1 MRNGPTKI
9 VLINAG
15 KYEYAEVLLDGA
27 IQIVGRNNAGN
38 TTLISTLQFLYI
50 DERSRM
56 AFRSHTLEETLD
68 YFFTSEHSYVLFE
81 CRTLRGLAVIGW
93 RGASRAS
100 GADPERFCY
109 LGPFR
114 REDFFIDD
122 HGRIR
127 EPREISALLADREYQ
142 LLNKAAD
149 HRSVLLSG
157 AGQRNSGL
165 GIVALKDGE
174 RYSDFRDTL
183 KNLLNLANITQD
195 QMRERLLML
204 AGLTTDYVAIDARR
218 VLGQEYE
225 DMKREREEFKQF
237 KSHQE
242 DVQSIV
248 RLFKDRQ
255 LLRGQLNYRWEDL
268 KARKKRFD
276 EDHEEAIAAL
286 DVKIGAAREAATAAK
301 TALGLKR
308 EEKERLLQEKSP
320 IEAQLKT
327 LEASKKTHAAFAE
340 QLEHLALE
348 NLERQLNDLVNRQ
361 REASAETV
369 DSVRNQLESAENK
382 VAATTISIQHFSRL
396 TVTALREHFSDDEIS
411 RLFGILNPDLLGL
424 AVGRTGITL
433 TLSNAKEVVARL
445 KQIVARIANGVYQDD
460 SMTVRLGPPSDVLSK
475 FQSVETLERELE
487 RENKNVVRLTALLDA
502 VTKRDETARKVEEL
516 KQSKQA
522 QADRLAAYRQFK
534 ADSTKET
541 EWRSSVG
548 NLAGSIKAVADV
560 IVTLETNLENQRNEL
575 TNLAAQ
581 KTSAAHQ
588 YQQVLK
594 RFDDCRMALFNVSP
608 RADAEIPDDFD
619 GAVSF
624 YSREHKKESDLT
636 NDFDKAFGRLG
647 VFADRFK
654 SNDEAETVRNLE
666 QELDALPEREKA
678 LQLRWSSHIH
688 GLKSRFQEV
697 LNDLRLVESA
707 KDRLN
712 RELSHVPVS
721 DLKGVKLIVERQ
733 SDEVSLIERLAAV
746 DELNLMD
753 DTAPLDRVLERVRSK
768 MDRNPVTRIADLFT
782 LGVVVTTADGKNK
795 KYADFHQVESDG
807 TTVTIKVLFNLLVL
821 KSLLHKDDVAIPFFL
836 DEIQTLDPANQRAVI
851 QTAKKLGFIA
861 ITAAP
866 SAISEVDACYFLE
879 QDAHGRV
886 VLTDAQCLSLK
897 SKTQHRD

>member
-1 MRNGPTKI
+1 MKLNSKPGGEQENPRGFCRA
-9 VLINAG
+9 V
-15 KYEYAEVLLDGA
+15 GA
-27 IQIVGRNNAGN
+27 PCLG
-38 TTLISTLQFLYI
+38 
-50 DERSRM
+50 E
-56 AFRSHTLEETLD
+56 
-68 YFFTSEHSYVLFE
+68 
-81 CRTLRGLAVIGW
+81 
-93 RGASRAS
+93 S
-100 GADPERFCY
+100 GAP
-109 LGPFR
+109 
-114 REDFFIDD
+114 
-122 HGRIR
+122 
-127 EPREISALLADREYQ
+127 
-142 LLNKAAD
+142 
-149 HRSVLLSG
+149 V
-157 AGQRNSGL
+157 
-165 GIVALKDGE
+165 
-174 RYSDFRDTL
+174 
-183 KNLLNLANITQD
+183 
-195 QMRERLLML
+195 ERLGQPA
-204 AGLTTDYVAIDARR
+204 AGS
-218 VLGQEYE
+218 LGQ
-225 DMKREREEFKQF
+225 
-237 KSHQE
+237 
-242 DVQSIV
+242 
-248 RLFKDRQ
+248 
-255 LLRGQLNYRWEDL
+255 
-268 KARKKRFD
+268 
-276 EDHEEAIAAL
+276 
-286 DVKIGAAREAATAAK
+286 
-301 TALGLKR
+301 
-308 EEKERLLQEKSP
+308 
-320 IEAQLKT
+320 
-327 LEASKKTHAAFAE
+327 
-340 QLEHLALE
+340 
-348 NLERQLNDLVNRQ
+348 
-361 REASAETV
+361 TV
-369 DSVRNQLESAENK
+369 ESVRNQLESAENK
-382 VAATTISIQHFSRL
+382 AAATTKSIQHFSRL
-396 TVTALREHFSDDEIS
+396 TVTALREHFTDDEIS

-445 KQIVARIANGVYQDD
+445 KQFVARIANGVYQDD

-548 NLAGSIKAVADV
+548 NLAGSIKAVADA

-733 SDEVSLIERLAAV
+733 SDEVSLIERLAV
-746 DELNLMD
+746 DELNSISLMTTRSRRMRIGVNAD
-753 DTAPLDRVLERVRSK
+753 SLLVRGARNACARSPICLGHGPATPPPPLSIPRTHGYLTDGVFFDFFINGMR
-768 MDRNPVTRIADLFT
+768 DLF
-782 LGVVVTTADGKNK
+782 
-795 KYADFHQVESDG
+795 
-807 TTVTIKVLFNLLVL
+807 
-821 KSLLHKDDVAIPFFL
+821 
-836 DEIQTLDPANQRAVI
+836 
-851 QTAKKLGFIA
+851 
-861 ITAAP
+861 
-866 SAISEVDACYFLE
+866 
-879 QDAHGRV
+879 
-886 VLTDAQCLSLK
+886 QCLLLPG
-897 SKTQHRD
+897 TQVHFFVLRIQINKVDP